1 MPETV
6 ALLPSPLLGPVAWE
20 PVAQALRAEGRSVL
34 VVELPA
40 RITRPADVL
49 AAFTSALPQ
58 DEALLLVPH
67 SNAGLFAPAVA
78 DAVEA
83 LGTVFVD
90 AALPPAT
97 GATPLAPPRLR
108 ERLNDLV
115 DQEGLLPPWTRWW
128 AEDEV
133 GGLFP
138 STTWRQ
144 QVESTQPRLPLSYFE
159 STVPVPEGWTAHPSA
174 YLAFGDTY
182 AEETAQARRNG
193 WPTDVVAGRHLHML
207 HDPETV
213 ATRIV
218 RLGRRAGILAA

>member
-1 MPETV
+1 MPTTV
-6 ALLPSPLLGPVAWE
+6 ALLPSPLLGSAAWE
-20 PVAQALRAEGRSVL
+20 PVAQALRADGRSAL
-34 VVELPA
+34 VVELPS

-49 AAFTSALPQ
+49 AAFTSALQ
-58 DEALLLVPH
+58 DEALILVPH

-78 DAVEA
+78 DAVDA

-108 ERLNDLV
+108 ERLNELV
-115 DQEGLLPPWTRWW
+115 DEEGSLPPWTRWW
-128 AEDEV
+128 AEDDM

-138 STTWRQ
+138 STAWRRR
-144 QVESTQPRLPLSYFE
+144 VESTQPRLPLSYFE
-159 STVPVPEGWTAHPSA
+159 STMSVPDGWTSRPSA

-182 AEETAQARRNG
+182 AEESAQARRHG
-193 WPTDVVAGRHLHML
+193 WPSDVIEGRHLHML

-213 ATRIV
+213 ATCIV